1 MKMKKLMALLMA
13 AVMMVSLAGCGQEE
27 TVKEESEAVVV
38 EESSEVEEE
47 ATEEES
53 SVTEE
58 SSEVEEESAEETY
71 EKIDIQ
77 IAALKGPTAL
87 GMLSMMKDAEA
98 GTAPDNYEFTLAGAP
113 DEILGNIIK
122 GEYDIAAVPTNVASV
137 LYNKTE
143 GQVQLASLNT
153 LGVLYCVE
161 IGDSIQS
168 VEDLR
173 GKTIYNLGK
182 GATPEFALNYILKSN
197 GIDPEND
204 VTIEYKSE
212 AAEVAALM
220 ANGEASVALLPQ
232 PFVTSLLAQNPDVRV
247 ALDFTEEWNKVGEG
261 SNITMGAVVIQK
273 SFIEEN
279 PEAVERFLEA
289 YEASVA
295 FTNGE
300 DTLATAAQY
309 AEDFGIIAK
318 AAVAQK
324 AIPECNIVF
333 IEGAEM
339 KTVAEGFLQ
348 VLFEADP
355 AAIGGAVP
363 AADFY
368 YNAE

>member
-1 MKMKKLMALLMA
+1 MKKWLALLMA
-13 AVMMVSLAGCGQEE
+13 AVMMVSVTACGQED
-27 TVKEESEAVVV
+27 VKEESATTTV
-38 EESSEVEEE
+38 EESSQAEESEAEESFEAQDVEED
-47 ATEEES
+47 
-53 SVTEE
+53 
-58 SSEVEEESAEETY
+58 TY
-71 EKIDIQ
+71 EKIDVK

-87 GMLSMMKDAEA
+87 GMLSMMKDAEE
-98 GTAPDNYEFTLAGAP
+98 GNAPDNYEFTLAGAP

-122 GEYDIAAVPTNVASV
+122 GEFDIAAVPTNVASV

-143 GQVQLASLNT
+143 GQVQLGSLNT

-161 IGDSIQS
+161 IGDTIQS

-182 GATPEFALNYILKSN
+182 GATPEFALNYILESN
-197 GIDPEND
+197 GIDPETD

-212 AAEVAALM
+212 ATEVAALM

-232 PFVTSLLAQNPDVRV
+232 PFVTSLLAQNAEARV

-261 SNITMGAVVIQK
+261 SSITMGAVVIQK
-273 SFIEEN
+273 SFIEEH

-289 YEASVA
+289 YEASVN

-309 AEDFGIIAK
+309 AEEFGIIAK

-339 KTVAEGFLQ
+339 KTIAEGFLQ

-355 AAIGGAVP
+355 AAVGGQVP

>member
-1 MKMKKLMALLMA
+1 MKKIFALLMA
-13 AVMMVSLAGCGQEE
+13 AVMMVSMTACGQEE
-27 TVKEESEAVVV
+27 TVKEESDAVVV
-38 EESSEVEEE
+38 EESSE
-47 ATEEES
+47 ATEDS
-53 SVTEE
+53 KVEE
-58 SSEVEEESAEETY
+58 SSEAEETSEAEEETY
-71 EKIDIQ
+71 EKIDVK

-87 GMLSMMKDAEA
+87 GMLSLMKDAEA
-98 GTAPDNYEFTLAGAP
+98 GNAPDNYEFTLAGSP
-113 DEILGNIIK
+113 DEVLGNIIK
-122 GEYDIAAVPTNVASV
+122 GEFDIAAVPTNVAAV

-143 GQVQLASLNT
+143 GQVQIGSLNT

-161 IGDSIQS
+161 IGDTVNSI
-168 VEDLR
+168 EDLR

-182 GATPEFALNYILKSN
+182 GSTPEFALNFILKAN

-204 VTIEYKSE
+204 VTVEYKSE

-220 ANGEASVALLPQ
+220 ANGEASIALLPQ
-232 PFVTSLLAQNPDVRV
+232 PFVTSLLAQNAEVRV
-247 ALDFTEEWNKVGEG
+247 ALDMTEEWNKVGEG
-261 SNITMGAVVIQK
+261 SSLTMGSVVIQK

-300 DTLATAAQY
+300 DTIATAAQY

-339 KTVAEGFLQ
+339 KTIAEGFLQ

-355 AAIGGAVP
+355 AAVGGAVP

>member
-1 MKMKKLMALLMA
+1 MKKILALLMA
-13 AVMMVSLAGCGQEE
+13 AVMMVSVTACGQEE
-27 TVKEESEAVVV
+27 ADKEEDSKVTAEESKVEESEVQ
-38 EESSEVEEE
+38 ESSE
-47 ATEEES
+47 
-53 SVTEE
+53 TEE
-58 SSEVEEESAEETY
+58 SSEEVVEEDTY
-71 EKIDIQ
+71 EKIDVK

-87 GMLSMMKDAEA
+87 GMLSMMHDAAE
-98 GTAPDNYEFTLAGAP
+98 GNAPDNYEFTLAGAP

-122 GEYDIAAVPTNVASV
+122 GEFDIAAVPTNVASV

-143 GQVQLASLNT
+143 GQVQLGSLNT

-220 ANGEASVALLPQ
+220 ANGEATVAMLPQ
-232 PFVTSLLAQNPDVRV
+232 PFVTTLLAQNAEARV
-247 ALDFTEEWNKVGEG
+247 ALDITEEWNKVGEG
-261 SNITMGAVVIQK
+261 SSITMGAVVIQK

-289 YEASVA
+289 YEASVN

-300 DTLATAAQY
+300 DTIATAAQY
-309 AEDFGIIAK
+309 AEEFGIIPK

-333 IEGAEM
+333 VEGAEM
-339 KTVAEGFLQ
+339 KTIAEGFLQ

-355 AAIGGAVP
+355 AAVGGKVP

>member
-1 MKMKKLMALLMA
+1 MAT
-13 AVMMVSLAGCGQEE
+13 VIMVSLTACGQEE
-27 TVKEESEAVVV
+27 TVQEESEAIVV
-38 EESSEVEEE
+38 EESSEVEEDSVV
-47 ATEEES
+47 EES

-58 SSEVEEESAEETY
+58 SSEVGDETY
-71 EKIDIQ
+71 EKLDIQ

-87 GMLSMMKDAEA
+87 GMLSLMKDAEE
-98 GTAPDNYEFTLAGAP
+98 GNAPDNYEFTLAGAP

-122 GEYDIAAVPTNVASV
+122 GEFDIAAVPTNVASV

-182 GATPEFALNYILKSN
+182 GATPEFALNYILESN
-197 GIDPEND
+197 GIDPETD
-204 VTIEYKSE
+204 ATIEYKSE

-289 YEASVA
+289 YEASVN

-339 KTVAEGFLQ
+339 KTIAEGFLQ
-348 VLFEADP
+348 VLYEADP
-355 AAIGGAVP
+355 AAVGGAVP
-363 AADFY
+363 DADFY